1 MKTYKISE
9 SGLDILK
16 RKSIIRA
23 LPFFLLAL
31 GLSIVLSQYG
41 PNAENRS
48 TEGNEFIYP
57 IMTLVLGAAI
67 VVSYKRN
74 GKILESFEIEIDEG
88 GIRRTQDKTP
98 EVYLDREDIQ
108 GAYQLKDGG
117 IKLQGKTNKD
127 FIVIP
132 AHMEEQEELREKIQA
147 WRELEALPEANALQK
162 LSRFLAIPYIA
173 SMMGVFV
180 LENKILVGIA
190 GLVFIGFSVWTM
202 REIQRSKH
210 VDKRVKNA
218 SWWMIILILSVLG
231 TVIMKISA

>member
-31 GLSIVLSQYG
+31 GLSFILTQYGG
-41 PNAENRS
+41 PNAENRN

-88 GIRRTQDKTP
+88 GIRRAQDKTP
-98 EVYLDREDIQ
+98 EIYLDKEDIQ

-132 AHMEEQEELREKIQA
+132 AHMEEQEELREKNSG
-147 WRELEALPEANALQK
+147 LERIRAFA
-162 LSRFLAIPYIA
+162 
-173 SMMGVFV
+173 
-180 LENKILVGIA
+180 
-190 GLVFIGFSVWTM
+190 
-202 REIQRSKH
+202 
-210 VDKRVKNA
+210 
-218 SWWMIILILSVLG
+218 
-231 TVIMKISA
+231 